1 MGEGNWH
8 PLEYN
13 SREIPPG
20 DGRVGDICEV
30 KEKRTYSECLT
41 VGEMLVKELAPFT
54 ERIEIVGSVR
64 RKRPLCSDLELLYIP
79 KLEKRKTGLFD
90 EDAAQINLVDKI
102 LDEWLASGLIS
113 KRPNKAGML
122 AWGEKNKLAVH
133 SLSGIPLDL
142 FSTTADN
149 WAVSLVIRT
158 GSKETNLRLTSS
170 AIARGGHL
178 NAYGC
183 GVTWKDGTSTPAIS
197 EEDVFKMCGVPYIE
211 PHAR

>member
-1 MGEGNWH
+1 MSDRSKWPGEVAAFH
-8 PLEYN
+8 A
-13 SREIPPG
+13 
-20 DGRVGDICEV
+20 
-30 KEKRTYSECLT
+30 RTL
-41 VGEMLVKELAPFT
+41 MELLRPACH
-54 ERIEIVGSVR
+54 RIEIVGSLR
-64 RKRPLCSDLELLYIP
+64 RQKLYVGDIELLFIE
-79 KLEKRKTGLFD
+79 KFEKRKTGLFD